1 MNRIIM
7 SSIVAVMLAASGT
20 AIAHE
25 DGDESLTQQLN
36 EARLEGQLW
45 TAYSLNSHLN
55 PFDLDVDVQGNT
67 AVIAGKVNDS
77 VQKDLA
83 AEIALGTDGI
93 EDVDNRIQ
101 VVQDNQIERHSAG
114 EDDRGFGDRVSDL
127 TTTATIKSKLLWNRN
142 TGGFG
147 IDVSTKGGNVVLEG
161 EADSEAGKELAGR
174 LAANTDGVHNVENRI
189 AVNPDMETPAAG
201 EDDRSFDEAVSD
213 GWITTKVKSTLLFS
227 SNVSGTAINVDTK
240 EGVVSLAGEVA
251 SGAEKD
257 LAVKLAE
264 DVRGVKQVDAS
275 NLQVAG

>member
-1 MNRIIM
+1 MKRTLLIPVM
-7 SSIVAVMLAASGT
+7 ALMLGVGGAVT
-20 AIAHE
+20 AHE
-25 DGDESLTQQLN
+25 EGGQSMTQQIN

-45 TAYSLNSHLN
+45 TAYSLNTHLN
-55 PFDLDVDVQGNT
+55 PFDLSVDVQGGT
-67 AVIAGKVNDS
+67 AVLTGKVDDP

-83 AEIALGTDGI
+83 QEIALGTDGI

-101 VVQDNQIERHSAG
+101 VVKGTQVERRSA
-114 EDDRGFGDRVSDL
+114 DDDERGFGDRVSDL

-147 IDVSTKGGNVVLEG
+147 VNVSTKGGNVVLEG

-189 AVNPDMETPAAG
+189 TVNPDMAATS
-201 EDDRSFDEAVSD
+201 EDDRSFDDAVSD

-227 SNVSGTAINVDTK
+227 SNVPGTDINVDTNK
-240 EGVVSLAGEVA
+240 GVVSLKGVVA
-251 SGAEKD
+251 SGAERD

-264 DVRGVKQVDAS
+264 DIRGVVRVDAS
-275 NLQVAG
+275 NLEVTG

>member
-1 MNRIIM
+1 M